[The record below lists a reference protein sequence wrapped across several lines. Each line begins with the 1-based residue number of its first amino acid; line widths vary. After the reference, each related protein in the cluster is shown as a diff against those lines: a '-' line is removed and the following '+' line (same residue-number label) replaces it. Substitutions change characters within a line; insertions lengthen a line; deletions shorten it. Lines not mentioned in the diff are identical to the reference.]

1 MAVGISISAILLTVL
16 QTASAEMKL
25 PTGMWNINANGQMGE
40 LNIAKVSTNGQITGT
55 VHWLGSEPYTTKIFG
70 FWDKVAWKIMFLK
83 ENTAVFDKP
92 REPLSCN
99 TVHPT
104 TKEPCHG
111 RDQVFTGYMFG
122 GSPKGGPMKPI
133 TIAGSFEAF
142 GGTVGTG
149 ATADRNVFGWCATYQ
164 GDVCGSY
171 PKPTSKVNA
180 TTMENTP
187 STTK

>member
-1 MAVGISISAILLTVL
+1 
-16 QTASAEMKL
+16 
-25 PTGMWNINANGQMGE
+25 
-40 LNIAKVSTNGQITGT
+40 
-55 VHWLGSEPYTTKIFG
+55 
-70 FWDKVAWKIMFLK
+70 
-83 ENTAVFDKP
+83 
-92 REPLSCN
+92 
-99 TVHPT
+99 
-104 TKEPCHG
+104 
-111 RDQVFTGYMFG
+111 
-122 GSPKGGPMKPI
+122 MKPI

-142 GGTVGTG
+142 SGAVGTG